1 MSYCVLCFEAIA
13 GILQSVQ
20 DFDVQILRKF
30 NENSPYT
37 QPQSSELSFKV
48 DYFI

>member
-1 MSYCVLCFEAIA
+1 MSYCVPCFEAIA

-30 NENSPYT
+30 NGNSPYIYT
-37 QPQSSELSFKV
+37 ATIIRVKL
-48 DYFI
+48 